1 MRGWR
6 SRWIGGIR
14 GGGVLRLLSSS
25 MVGSKMRVGEARFW
39 SILVRGVVYLSAR
52 GVLLIWEEWSQED
65 LEGPV

>member
-1 MRGWR
+1 
-6 SRWIGGIR
+6 
-14 GGGVLRLLSSS
+14 
-25 MVGSKMRVGEARFW
+25 MRVGEARFW

>member
-1 MRGWR
+1 
-6 SRWIGGIR
+6 
-14 GGGVLRLLSSS
+14 